1 VFSKRRVSLI
11 AGVLCLEAL
20 AGLFAFWQLN
30 RPDAA
35 VAPAPQLHVS
45 SNQLVNANGQAVV
58 LHGVDRSGGE
68 FSCVHG
74 TGIWDGPMDQAAV
87 TAMRSWGVN
96 AVRVPLN
103 EACWNGQSYVQAAY
117 RGVRYRDAVEAYVR
131 LLNRNGIVAILD
143 LHWSDGAYAQAS
155 CQSAEALCEKPMP
168 DAAQAVPFWTS
179 VAQTF
184 KGNDAVLFDVFNE
197 PYPAGGSEAAE
208 WTCWLRGGSACA
220 SLGIGYPVAGMQT
233 LVSTIRAAGAG
244 NVILLSGLRYA
255 NDLTGWK
262 QYEPADPDHNLAASW
277 HSYNFNACVTEA
289 CWEQQIAPVAAKV
302 PLVATEIGENGCTD
316 SYVDPLMNWLDARDI
331 GYLAWAWNADFACST
346 GPGLI
351 TNWDGSPSA
360 YGLGFQDHLKQ
371 LPK

>member
-1 VFSKRRVSLI
+1 VFSKRRVSLN

-143 LHWSDGAYAQAS
+143 LHWSDGAYAHAS
-155 CQSAEALCEKPMP
+155 CQSA
-168 DAAQAVPFWTS
+168 D
-179 VAQTF
+179 AQTF
-184 KGNDAVLFDVFNE
+184 KANDAVLFDVFNE
-197 PYPAGGSEAAE
+197 PYPTGGSEAAE
-208 WTCWLRGGSACA
+208 WTCWLRGGSACT

-233 LVSTIRAAGAG
+233 LVSTIRATGAG

-302 PLVATEIGENGCTD
+302 PLVATEIGETGCTD
-316 SYVDPLMNWLDARDI
+316 SYIDPLMTWLDARNI
-331 GYLAWAWNADFACST
+331 GYLAWAWNADFACSS

-351 TNWDGSPSA
+351 SS
-360 YGLGFQDHLKQ
+360 YGGTPTSYGQGYLAHLKS
-371 LPK
+371 LK